1 MVKSVGIKINGI
13 NWRHL
18 LVDLPI
24 IGLSFYLSIYLR
36 VGPDDYQ
43 DYLPA
48 VHNYVILALICR
60 FSVFFLLQ
68 IYNVLWRYFSALDV
82 FRLTQAVFLSTVL
95 IIAVSFLFSDHFG
108 RVPRSV
114 YFIDAMLVML
124 MLLGVRLGR
133 RLQYELKHG
142 LVRGGVDEKALV
154 YGAGNNGKTLA
165 ARFKM
170 DPALNCKLVGFLDD
184 DKSKVGLKIND
195 VSVVGGLNDLERAIE
210 KTGATKL
217 YVAISRCPSTLLQ
230 EIVKVCAK
238 KHIKPRLISQFSDNS
253 DGRVEITR
261 KPELKDLLN
270 RPPRDLDIQKI
281 EKLIR
286 DKRILITGAGGSIG
300 AELSRQVLRQG
311 PKRLVLLDHSEYNLF
326 EIDRELRQTTQS
338 IAKIVPILAD
348 LKDERA
354 IHMTVK
360 KYMPDVIIHAAA
372 YKHVHLVEI
381 NPYSA
386 ILNNIQGTWNLLK
399 ASLSSSVESFVLIS
413 TDKAVNP
420 AGIMGAT
427 KRVCELLVTTFA
439 VRTGR
444 AYSSVRFGNVLGS
457 SGSLIPTLEK
467 QVAQGGPV
475 TVTHKDMTRFF
486 MLIPEAVSLVL
497 TAASLSKP
505 GDINV
510 LKMGNPIKILDVAKS
525 VIALCGKTEEE
536 IPIVFTGI
544 RPGEKMY
551 EELYIRG
558 DELKTDHPDVV
569 TLPNGDAHI
578 FDKEAEINRL
588 EKVVDTMVE
597 CAERGDEKAVHIL
610 NELAKPQFSFNEMS
624 VQVNYDI

>member
-1 MVKSVGIKINGI
+1 MLKNIGIKINGI

-24 IGLSFYLSIYLR
+24 VSVSFYLSIYLR
-36 VGPDDYQ
+36 VGPDDYW
-43 DYLPA
+43 DYFPA
-48 VHNYVILALICR
+48 AHNYVLLALVCR
-60 FSVFFLLQ
+60 FLVFLILQ
-68 IYNVLWRYFSALDV
+68 NYNVLWRFFSAFDV

-95 IIAVSFLFSDHFG
+95 IISVSFLFSDHFG

-114 YFIDAMLVML
+114 YFIDAMVVMF
-124 MLLGVRLGR
+124 MLLGARLGR
-133 RLQYELKHG
+133 RLQYEMKHG
-142 LVRGGVDEKALV
+142 FVRTGNDAKAIIF
-154 YGAGNNGKTLA
+154 GAGANGKTLA

-184 DKSKVGLKIND
+184 DKNKVGLKIND
-195 VSVVGGLNDLERAIE
+195 VSVIGGIKDLERAIE
-210 KTGATKL
+210 KTGATRL
-217 YVAISRCPSTLLQ
+217 YVAISRCPNTLLQ
-230 EIVKVCAK
+230 EIVKICAK
-238 KHIKPRLISQFSDNS
+238 KHIKPRLISQFSDT
-253 DGRVEITR
+253 DGRIEITR

-270 RPPRDLDIQKI
+270 RPPRDLDLQKI
-281 EKLIR
+281 EQLIR

-300 AELSRQVLRQG
+300 AELSRQVLGQG

-338 IAKIVPILAD
+338 IAKIVPVLAD

-399 ASLSSSVESFVLIS
+399 ASMHSSVESFVLIS

-420 AGIMGAT
+420 GGIMGAT

-439 VRTGR
+439 VRTGK

-467 QVAQGGPV
+467 QVSQGGPV

-510 LKMGNPIKILDVAKS
+510 LKMGNPVKILDIAKS
-525 VIALCGKTEEE
+525 VIALCGKTEDEV
-536 IPIVFTGI
+536 PIVFTGV

-578 FDKEAEINRL
+578 FESESEINRM
-588 EKVVDTMVE
+588 EKVVASMVE
-597 CAERGDEKAVHIL
+597 CAERGDEKAVHLL
-610 NELAKPQFSFNEMS
+610 NELAKPQFSFSKMDEHNKYE
-624 VQVNYDI
+624 I

>member
-1 MVKSVGIKINGI
+1 MKRALGLRLSGMNR
-13 NWRHL
+13 RHL
-18 LVDLPI
+18 LVDLPV
-24 IGLSFYLSIYLR
+24 IGVSFYLSIYLR
-36 VGPDDYQ
+36 VGPDEYA
-43 DYLPA
+43 DYLPVA
-48 VHNYVILALICR
+48 HAYVGLAMACR
-60 FSVFFLLQ
+60 FLVFLLLQ
-68 IYNVLWRYFSALDV
+68 IYNVLWRFFSAFDV

-95 IIAVSFLFSDHFG
+95 IISVSFMFSDYFG
-108 RVPRSV
+108 SVPRSV
-114 YFIDAMLVML
+114 YFIDAMLVMF
-124 MLLGVRLGR
+124 MLLGARLTR
-133 RLQYELKHG
+133 RLQYEVQHG
-142 LVRGGVDEKALV
+142 LVREGHEDKALI
-154 YGAGNNGKTLA
+154 YGAGANGRTLA

-184 DKSKVGLKIND
+184 DKSKVGLKLND
-195 VSVVGGLNDLERAIE
+195 VMVMGGLSELERAIE
-210 KTGATKL
+210 KTDATKI
-217 YVAISRCPSTLLQ
+217 YVAISRCPNTLLQ

-238 KHIKPRLISQFSDNS
+238 KHIKPRLISQFSDT
-253 DGRVEITR
+253 DGRIEITR

-270 RPPRDLDIQKI
+270 RPPRDLDLQKI

-286 DKRILITGAGGSIG
+286 GKRVLITGAGGSIG
-300 AELSRQVLRQG
+300 AELSRQILRQG
-311 PKRLVLLDHSEYNLF
+311 PSRLVLLDHSEYNLF
-326 EIDRELRQTTQS
+326 EIDRELRQSTQS
-338 IAKIVPILAD
+338 MEKIVPVLAD
-348 LKDERA
+348 LKDGKA
-354 IHMTVK
+354 IEMTCK

-372 YKHVHLVEI
+372 YKHVHLVEV

-386 ILNNIQGTWNLLK
+386 ILNNIQGTLNLLK
-399 ASLSSSVESFVLIS
+399 AAQHSSVESFVLIS

-420 AGIMGAT
+420 AGVMGAT
-427 KRVCELLVTTFA
+427 KRVCELLVTTYA

-457 SGSLIPTLEK
+457 SGSLIPTLQK
-467 QVAQGGPV
+467 QVAQGGPL

-510 LKMGNPIKILDVAKS
+510 LKMGNPIKILEIAKS

-536 IPIVFTGI
+536 IPIVFTGV

-578 FDKEAEINRL
+578 FDSEKDIARM
-588 EKVVDTMVE
+588 EKVVSTMVE
-597 CAERGDEKAVHIL
+597 CAERADEKAVYLL
-610 NELAKPQFSFNEMS
+610 NELAKPQFSFNKMS
-624 VQVNYDI
+624 EPNKYEI

>member
-1 MVKSVGIKINGI
+1 MLKNIGIKINGI

-24 IGLSFYLSIYLR
+24 VSVSFYLSIYLR
-36 VGPDDYQ
+36 VGPDDYW
-43 DYLPA
+43 DYFPA
-48 VHNYVILALICR
+48 AHNYVLLALVCR
-60 FSVFFLLQ
+60 FLVFLILQ
-68 IYNVLWRYFSALDV
+68 NYNVLWRFFSAFDV

-95 IIAVSFLFSDHFG
+95 IISVSFLFSDHFG

-114 YFIDAMLVML
+114 YFIDAMVVMF
-124 MLLGVRLGR
+124 MLLGARLGR
-133 RLQYELKHG
+133 RLQYEMKHG
-142 LVRGGVDEKALV
+142 FVRTGNDAKAIIF
-154 YGAGNNGKTLA
+154 GAGANGKTLA

-184 DKSKVGLKIND
+184 DKNKVGLKIND
-195 VSVVGGLNDLERAIE
+195 VSVIGGIKDLERAIE
-210 KTGATKL
+210 KTGATRL
-217 YVAISRCPSTLLQ
+217 YVAISRCPNTLLQ
-230 EIVKVCAK
+230 EIVKICAK
-238 KHIKPRLISQFSDNS
+238 KHIKPRLISQFSDT
-253 DGRVEITR
+253 DGRIEITR

-270 RPPRDLDIQKI
+270 RPPRDLDLQKI
-281 EKLIR
+281 EQLIR

-300 AELSRQVLRQG
+300 AELSRQVLGQG

-338 IAKIVPILAD
+338 IAKIVPVLAD

-399 ASLSSSVESFVLIS
+399 ASMHSSVESFVLIS

-420 AGIMGAT
+420 GGIMGAT

-439 VRTGR
+439 VRTGK

-467 QVAQGGPV
+467 QVSQGGPV

-510 LKMGNPIKILDVAKS
+510 LKMGNPVKILDIAKS
-525 VIALCGKTEEE
+525 VIALCGKTEDEV
-536 IPIVFTGI
+536 PIVFTGV

-578 FDKEAEINRL
+578 FESES
-588 EKVVDTMVE
+588 
-597 CAERGDEKAVHIL
+597 ER
-610 NELAKPQFSFNEMS
+610 
-624 VQVNYDI
+624 